1 MHGEIVGLREK
12 TNGRQCKSHACC
24 GDNIRPG
31 SIVTFKLAVVVIK
44 GKKEEAIKVI
54 HVIDG
59 KETCTVGFLPK
70 SILKDKR
77 YHYLNKMA
85 RIILCYEDSPDKDIR
100 KRDYKNK
107 GVTSFSFIQDEIK
120 K

>member
-1 MHGEIVGLREK
+1 MDVNVNHMH
-12 TNGRQCKSHACC
+12 
-24 GDNIRPG
+24 
-31 SIVTFKLAVVVIK
+31 AVVITFVPVQSLRLNWPLLSLK
-44 GKKEEAIKVI
+44 EKKEEAIKVI

-107 GVTSFSFIQDEIK
+107 GVASFTFIQDEIK